1 LPNPK
6 RRNRT
11 KNGSGRRSSDA
22 DPLIPRS
29 TIYEMFMQAPVVIAV
44 LRGPEHRFELVNPGY
59 QALFKNRKLLGLPV
73 REARPELEA
82 QGYVDLLDKVYATG
96 ESYVGREARVMQDRA
111 GDGKLEE
118 TFFNFIYQ
126 PMFAADGKVEGVI
139 IFGFDVT
146 SQVQARHRGE
156 QQLRESEEMFRLLV
170 ETVEDY
176 AIIMLDPEGRVATW
190 NTGARHIKG
199 YEAEEVIGRHFSIFY
214 PQEDVT
220 QGKPERMLSAARERG
235 RFKDEGWRV
244 RKDGT
249 KFLADVVITAVH
261 DERGELRGFAKVT
274 RDVTERKKAEET
286 QRALLVAEEVNR
298 AKDEFLAVV
307 SHELRTP
314 LTSILGWA
322 RMLRIGDLDESTT
335 EEALAA
341 LERSATAQV
350 HLIED
355 LLDDTRMTSGRLRLN
370 KRPLE
375 VRSVVESA
383 LADLL
388 PSAEVK
394 SIQVISDIQCESCPM
409 LADPVRLQQVVWNI
423 VSNAIKFTPEN
434 GRVSVRLRRT
444 DPATAEIE
452 VSDTGRGIEGELLP
466 QLFQRYRQGD
476 AATNRKSGVGLG
488 LAISKYLVE
497 QHGGT
502 IRAASEGLGK
512 GATFT
517 IALPITIETV
527 DAFQQRDL
535 KRTEL
540 LADLAGIRVLI
551 VEDQADNRDVLA
563 TVIESC
569 GAEARCASTGSD
581 ALQILEKWSPD
592 VIVCDI
598 ALPDIDGC
606 ELLPQMR
613 ARVASPALAL
623 TVFGSS
629 EEETRVRACGFDVF
643 RQKPIEPADLAHE
656 IERLAHAPLRH

>member
-1 LPNPK
+1 
-6 RRNRT
+6 
-11 KNGSGRRSSDA
+11 
-22 DPLIPRS
+22 
-29 TIYEMFMQAPVVIAV
+29 MQAPVVIAV

-82 QGYVDLLDKVYATG
+82 QGYVDLLDKVHATG
-96 ESYVGREARVMQDRA
+96 EAYVGREARVMQDRA

-146 SQVQARHRGE
+146 AQVKARHRGE
-156 QQLRESEEMFRLLV
+156 EQLRESEVMFRLLV

-176 AIIMLDPEGRVATW
+176 AIFMLDPEGRVATW
-190 NTGARHIKG
+190 NAGARHIKG
-199 YEAEEVIGRHFSIFY
+199 YEAEEVIGRHFSIFH
-214 PQEDVT
+214 PEEDVT
-220 QGKPERMLSAARERG
+220 QRKPERMLAAARESG
-235 RFKDEGWRV
+235 RFKEEGWRV

-261 DERGELRGFAKVT
+261 DESGDLRGFAKVT
-274 RDVTERKKAEET
+274 RDVTERKKGEET

-298 AKDEFLAVV
+298 AKDEFLAVI

-322 RMLRIGDLDESTT
+322 RMLRIGELDESTT
-335 EEALAA
+335 QEALAA

-355 LLDDTRMTSGRLRLN
+355 LLDDTRMTSGKLRLN

-375 VRSVVESA
+375 VRSIVESA
-383 LADLL
+383 LADLA

-394 SIQVISDIQCESCPM
+394 GIQVTSDIQCESCPM

-434 GRVSVRLRRT
+434 GRVFVRLTRK
-444 DPATAEIE
+444 DAATAEIE
-452 VSDTGRGIEGELLP
+452 VSDTGRGIEGQLLP

-502 IRAASEGLGK
+502 IRAASEGPGK

-527 DAFQQRDL
+527 DPFQQRDL
-535 KRTEL
+535 NRTEL

-581 ALQILEKWSPD
+581 ALQILDKWSPD

-606 ELLPQMR
+606 ALLPQMR
-613 ARVASPALAL
+613 ARVDSPALAL

-629 EEETRVRACGFDVF
+629 EEEARVRACGFDVF

-656 IERLAHAPLRH
+656 IERLAHAASRH

>member
-1 LPNPK
+1 MPNPK

-11 KNGSGRRSSDA
+11 KNGSGRHSSNA

-59 QALFKNRKLLGLPV
+59 QALFKNRKLLGVPV
-73 REARPELEA
+73 REARPELES

-96 ESYVGREARVMQDRA
+96 EAYVGREARVMQDRA

-126 PMFAADGKVEGVI
+126 PMRAADGKVEGVI

-146 SQVQARHRGE
+146 SQVQTRHRGE

-176 AIIMLDPEGRVATW
+176 AIFMLDPEGRVATW
-190 NTGARHIKG
+190 NAGARHIKG

-214 PQEDVT
+214 PQEDVA
-220 QGKPERMLSAARERG
+220 QGKPERMLSAAHERG

-261 DERGELRGFAKVT
+261 DERGDLRGFAKVT
-274 RDVTERKKAEET
+274 RDVTERKKGEET

-298 AKDEFLAVV
+298 AKDEFLAVI

-322 RMLRIGDLDESTT
+322 RMLRIGELDENTT

-355 LLDDTRMTSGRLRLN
+355 LLDDTRMTSGKLRLN

-434 GRVSVRLRRT
+434 GRVFVRLRRT

-452 VSDTGRGIEGELLP
+452 VSDTGRGIEAELLP
-466 QLFQRYRQGD
+466 QLFQRFRQGD
-476 AATNRKSGVGLG
+476 PATSRKSGVGLG

-502 IRAASEGLGK
+502 IHAASEGPGK

-527 DAFQQRDL
+527 DAFKSRDF

-569 GAEARCASTGSD
+569 GAEARCASTGSE
-581 ALQILEKWSPD
+581 ALKILEVWSPD

-598 ALPDIDGC
+598 LLPDIDGC

-629 EEETRVRACGFDVF
+629 EEEARVRGCGFDVF

-656 IERLAHAPLRH
+656 IERLANAASRR

>member
-1 LPNPK
+1 
-6 RRNRT
+6 
-11 KNGSGRRSSDA
+11 
-22 DPLIPRS
+22 
-29 TIYEMFMQAPVVIAV
+29 
-44 LRGPEHRFELVNPGY
+44 VNPGY
-59 QALFKNRKLLGLPV
+59 QELFKGRKLLGLPL
-73 REARPELEA
+73 LEA
-82 QGYVDLLDKVYATG
+82 LPEIEGQGFSELLDKVYASG
-96 ESYVGREARVMQDRA
+96 ESHVGRDARVMLDQ
-111 GDGKLEE
+111 KE
-118 TFFNFIYQ
+118 TFINFIYQ
-126 PMFAADGKVEGVI
+126 PMHASDGQVEGVI
-139 IFGFDVT
+139 VFGFEVT
-146 SQVQARHRGE
+146 AQVNALRNGRE
-156 QQLRESEEMFRLLV
+156 RLRESEEMFRLLV

-176 AIIMLDPEGRVATW
+176 AIYMLDPDGRVASW
-190 NTGARHIKG
+190 NAGARHIKG
-199 YEAEEVIGRHFSIFY
+199 YEADEVIGRHFSILY
-214 PQEDVT
+214 PEEDVT
-220 QGKPERMLSAARERG
+220 NGKPDQLLAAARESG
-235 RFKDEGWRV
+235 RVEEEGLRV

-249 KFLADVVITAVH
+249 KFWAHVVISAIQ
-261 DERGELRGFAKVT
+261 DESGNLRGFAKVT
-274 RDVTERKKAEET
+274 RDVTERRKAEET
-286 QRALLVAEEVNR
+286 ERALLVAEEVNR
-298 AKDEFLAVV
+298 AKDEFLAVI

-322 RMLRIGDLDESTT
+322 RMLRIGELDESTT
-335 EEALAA
+335 DEALAA

-355 LLDDTRMTSGRLRLN
+355 LLDDTRMTSGKLRLN

-375 VRSVVESA
+375 VRSIVESA
-383 LADLL
+383 LADLA

-394 SIQVISDIQCESCPM
+394 GIQVTSDIHCESCPM
-409 LADPVRLQQVVWNI
+409 LADPIRLQQVVWNI

-434 GRVSVRLRRT
+434 GRVFVRLTRK
-444 DPATAEIE
+444 DAATAEIE
-452 VSDTGRGIEGELLP
+452 VSDTGRGIEGQLLP

-502 IRAASEGLGK
+502 IRAASEGPGK

-527 DAFQQRDL
+527 DPFQQRDL
-535 KRTEL
+535 NRTEL

-581 ALQILEKWSPD
+581 ALQILDKWSPD

-606 ELLPQMR
+606 ALLPQMR
-613 ARVASPALAL
+613 ARVDSPALAL

-629 EEETRVRACGFDVF
+629 EEEARVRACGFDVF

>member
-1 LPNPK
+1 
-6 RRNRT
+6 
-11 KNGSGRRSSDA
+11 
-22 DPLIPRS
+22 
-29 TIYEMFMQAPVVIAV
+29 
-44 LRGPEHRFELVNPGY
+44 VNPGY

-73 REARPELEA
+73 REARPELES

-96 ESYVGREARVMQDRA
+96 EAYVGREARVLQDRA

-126 PMFAADGKVEGVI
+126 PMFAADGKVEGII

-146 SQVQARHRGE
+146 AQVKERHRGE
-156 QQLRESEEMFRLLV
+156 QKLRESEVMFRLLV

-176 AIIMLDPEGRVATW
+176 AIFMLDPEGRVATW
-190 NTGARHIKG
+190 NAGARHIKG

-214 PQEDVT
+214 PKEDVT
-220 QGKPERMLSAARERG
+220 QGKPERLLAAARESG
-235 RFKDEGWRV
+235 RFQEEGWRV

-249 KFLADVVITAVH
+249 KFRADVVITAVQ
-261 DERGELRGFAKVT
+261 DERGDLRGFAKVI
-274 RDVTERKKAEET
+274 RDVTERRRAEET

-298 AKDEFLAVV
+298 AKDEFLAVI

-322 RMLRIGDLDESTT
+322 RMLRIGQLDENTT
-335 EEALAA
+335 QEALAA
-341 LERSATAQV
+341 LERSASAQV

-394 SIQVISDIQCESCPM
+394 GIQVISDIQCESCPM

-434 GRVSVRLRRT
+434 GRVFVRLRRT
-444 DPATAEIE
+444 NPATAEIE
-452 VSDTGRGIEGELLP
+452 VSDTGRGIDAQLLP
-466 QLFQRYRQGD
+466 QLFERFRQGD
-476 AATNRKSGVGLG
+476 PATNRKSGVGLG

-497 QHGGT
+497 QHGGK
-502 IRAASEGLGK
+502 IHAASEGPGK

-535 KRTEL
+535 NRTEL

-581 ALQILEKWSPD
+581 ALKMLEGWTPD

-598 ALPDIDGC
+598 VLPDMDGC
-606 ELLPQMR
+606 ALLPEMR
-613 ARVASPALAL
+613 ARVDSPALAL

-629 EEETRVRACGFDVF
+629 EEETRVRSCGFDVF
-643 RQKPIEPADLAHE
+643 RQKPIEPSDLAHE
-656 IERLAHAPLRH
+656 IERLAHAAARH

>member
-1 LPNPK
+1 
-6 RRNRT
+6 
-11 KNGSGRRSSDA
+11 
-22 DPLIPRS
+22 
-29 TIYEMFMQAPVVIAV
+29 
-44 LRGPEHRFELVNPGY
+44 VNPGY

-73 REARPELEA
+73 REARPKLES

-96 ESYVGREARVMQDRA
+96 EAYVGREARVMLDRT

-126 PMFAADGKVEGVI
+126 PMFTADRKVEGVV
-139 IFGFDVT
+139 IFGFEVT
-146 SQVQARHRGE
+146 SQVEARHRGE

-176 AIIMLDPEGRVATW
+176 AIFMLDPEGRVATW

-274 RDVTERKKAEET
+274 RDVTERKKAEDT

-569 GAEARCASTGSD
+569 GAETRSASTGSD

-629 EEETRVRACGFDVF
+629 EEEARVRGCGFAVF
-643 RQKPIEPADLAHE
+643 RQKPIEPSDLAHE
-656 IERLAHAPLRH
+656 IERLAHAAARH